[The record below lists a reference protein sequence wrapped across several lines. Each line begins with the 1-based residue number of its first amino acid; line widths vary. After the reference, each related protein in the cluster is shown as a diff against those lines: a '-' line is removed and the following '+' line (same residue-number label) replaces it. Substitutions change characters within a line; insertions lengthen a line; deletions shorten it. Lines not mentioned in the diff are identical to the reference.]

1 MRIHAKNADFL
12 PHVRGR
18 LCPIQK
24 QGFPKGI
31 LPRFFYQPLSF
42 VANIPLLHQWGKWR
56 KNDHW
61 DLDAFITLP
70 RLEFG

>member
-1 MRIHAKNADFL
+1 MRTSGHMSRNGFALSK
-12 PHVRGR
+12 
-18 LCPIQK
+18 K

-42 VANIPLLHQWGKWR
+42 VANIPFLHQWGKWR